1 MLSIVNI
8 GFNQAASYYDKD
20 DYYTRQSDKNDEWQ
34 GELAE
39 EYKHNKDFDPKDFD
53 AALKSMA
60 SPKRVGYDLTFSAPK
75 SVSIAMALDDEKK
88 ADMLAAHQQ
97 AVKDTL
103 KEIEKHEIEAKVTKN
118 HITERVKTGKMAVA
132 KFNHY
137 VSREQDMQLH
147 THCVILN
154 RTEYQG
160 KSYAIANENLYKNKI
175 LYGQLYRNRLAY
187 NLQKMGYSCHV
198 TNSDK
203 GFFEL
208 DGIEQKQIDDFS
220 KRRSQIKEKLKQ
232 NQDFSAQAASKATVL
247 TRKAKENKDLGLLE
261 QSWREQIG
269 DSIKITKG
277 NITIN
282 PDEKAN
288 AFDRG
293 LDRLSERS
301 FAFSRTDLEKAVL
314 AEGTTTGMLRKDFTR
329 IINRALKNDNVLVLG
344 KLQNSPDETIY
355 YSTLENIQADKEIT
369 KNTVFADNTSIISNV
384 KNDLDTLIKSKGL
397 TLSEEQQ
404 AAIIGIASNGKKY
417 TAVQGL
423 AGTGKT
429 YMLQSAKQI
438 FEQHGYKVHGM
449 AFTGKAAEGLEEAGI
464 KSLTI
469 HSFLNRLEKEA
480 NPNLVADAK
489 AIKKNWDFNGLKPKD
504 RELWVVDEAGT
515 LNNNLFLNLQKAA
528 IARNAKVI
536 LVGDNRQ
543 FVPIGNGNAFEK
555 LVNNKQIDTYYLSDI
570 RRQKNEVLLEAVKQ
584 SVDGDINK
592 SIDLLAKDMT
602 EINSNPKRL
611 KAMAKEYTSLSK
623 EEQDNSVILT
633 AKNADKLVINNLVR
647 DRLLKA
653 GVLNIDNQHEF
664 DMFTDQDE
672 KSIVSRKFCP
682 GDKVIFLKND
692 HRLGLKNGQ
701 LGKIISINNN
711 IMHIVSGKKNYYI
724 NTNNYKHIDHG
735 YALTSYKS
743 QGMTVDK
750 AIVNIDSKQPKLNSR
765 NAFYVNIS
773 RARNGVSVYTDNK
786 EKISK
791 QINKW
796 QNKINS
802 DDFLIE
808 NFGLKD
814 GDSRKQVE
822 YENYSNT
829 IKPAVSVVSDAK
841 TMLHRTLDVGLAI
854 RVHNNF
860 EKNATKKTNTNT
872 KQAGM
877 KHSSGAHM

>member
-1 MLSIVNI
+1 MKIS
-8 GFNQAASYYDKD
+8 
-20 DYYTRQSDKNDEWQ
+20 TR
-34 GELAE
+34 
-39 EYKHNKDFDPKDFD
+39 
-53 AALKSMA
+53 
-60 SPKRVGYDLTFSAPK
+60 T
-75 SVSIAMALDDEKK
+75 
-88 ADMLAAHQQ
+88 
-97 AVKDTL
+97 
-103 KEIEKHEIEAKVTKN
+103 
-118 HITERVKTGKMAVA
+118 
-132 KFNHY
+132 
-137 VSREQDMQLH
+137 
-147 THCVILN
+147 
-154 RTEYQG
+154 
-160 KSYAIANENLYKNKI
+160 I

-198 TNSDK
+198 TNPDK

-208 DGIEQKQIDDFS
+208 DGIDQKQIDNFS
-220 KRRSQIKEKLKQ
+220 KRRAQIKEKLKQ
-232 NQDFSAQAASKATVL
+232 NQDFSAQAASKATIL
-247 TRKAKENKDLGLLE
+247 TRKAKENKDLSMLE

-269 DSIKITKG
+269 DSIKINKS

-293 LDRLSERS
+293 LDRLSEKS
-301 FAFSRTDLEKAVL
+301 FAFSRADLEKAVL

-329 IINRALKNDNVLVLG
+329 IMDRALKNDNILILG

-355 YSTLENIQADKEIT
+355 YSTLENIQNDKEIT
-369 KNTVFADNTSIISNV
+369 KNTVFADNAPTINNV
-384 KNDLDTLIKSKGL
+384 KNDLASLTKIQGL
-397 TLSEEQQ
+397 TLSKEQQ
-404 AAIIGIASNGKKY
+404 SAIIGMASNGKKY

-438 FEQHGYKVHGM
+438 FEQHGYKVRGM

-469 HSFLNRLEKEA
+469 HSFLNKLEKEA
-480 NPNLVADAK
+480 NPNVVADAK
-489 AIKKNWDFNGLKPKD
+489 AIKKNWDFTGLKPKD

-515 LNNNLFLNLQKAA
+515 LNNTLFLNLQKAA

-633 AKNADKLVINNLVR
+633 AKNVDKLAINNLVR

-653 GVLNIDNQHEF
+653 GVLSIDKQHEF

-682 GDKVIFLKND
+682 GDKIIFLKNG

-701 LGKIISINNN
+701 LGKIVSISNN
-711 IMHIVSGKKNYYI
+711 IMHIISGKKNYSI
-724 NTNNYKHIDHG
+724 DTNNYKHIDHG

-750 AIVNIDSKQPKLNSR
+750 AIINIDSKQPKLNSR

-791 QINKW
+791 QINSW

-802 DDFLIE
+802 DNFLIKTL
-808 NFGLKD
+808 GLKD
-814 GDSRKQVE
+814 KDSREQME